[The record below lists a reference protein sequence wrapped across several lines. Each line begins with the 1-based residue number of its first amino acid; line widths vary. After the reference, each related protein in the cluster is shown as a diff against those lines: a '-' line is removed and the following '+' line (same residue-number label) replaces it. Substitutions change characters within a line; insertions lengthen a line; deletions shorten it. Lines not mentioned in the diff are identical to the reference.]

1 MASKRKAVK
10 NTTKNLKINSDNDE
24 DEALGK
30 ELELDNSSDDS
41 DTDSSVYSE
50 LEDEEEEDSD
60 GDNDDSDDSEASSDS
75 DNDDNPFDKSSETVD
90 KDEYNNDSSDEEEL
104 RNTIGN
110 IPTNWYDE
118 YKHIG
123 YSVDGKK
130 INKPKRGDELEN
142 FLSRMEN
149 PEHGVTVMDSM
160 TGSFVMDIICF

>member
-10 NTTKNLKINSDNDE
+10 NATKNLKINSDNDE

-160 TGSFVMDIICF
+160 TGSVVMDIICF